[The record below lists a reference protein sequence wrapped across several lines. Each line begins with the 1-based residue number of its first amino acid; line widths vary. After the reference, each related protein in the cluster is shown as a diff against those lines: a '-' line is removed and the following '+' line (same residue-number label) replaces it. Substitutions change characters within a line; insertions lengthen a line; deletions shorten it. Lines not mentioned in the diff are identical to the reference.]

1 MMFIYLETIDASFS
15 LDGVLGSFA
24 ISKDIV
30 VIAIGLA
37 IGAMFVRSLTLLFV
51 ERKTLNQYIYLV
63 SGAHF
68 AIISLAII
76 MFISV
81 FKEVNEIITGSIGLL
96 LVGGSF
102 ISSLIENKKNPDKYV
117 KRIE

>member
-1 MMFIYLETIDASFS
+1 
-15 LDGVLGSFA
+15 
-24 ISKDIV
+24 
-30 VIAIGLA
+30 
-37 IGAMFVRSLTLLFV
+37 
-51 ERKTLNQYIYLV
+51 
-63 SGAHF
+63 
-68 AIISLAII
+68 

-117 KRIE
+117 AKIE